1 MDIVDKIQVGG
12 IVYSISLGSNLTSEQ
27 QAQIRQNIGVAPA
40 EETVN
45 FSVEGQTLILTKG
58 VNR

>member
-12 IVYSISLGSNLTSEQ
+12 IVYSISIGSDLTSEQ
-27 QAQIRQNIGVAPA
+27 QEQIRQNIGVSSAD
-40 EETVN
+40 ETVN

-58 VNR
+58 VQ